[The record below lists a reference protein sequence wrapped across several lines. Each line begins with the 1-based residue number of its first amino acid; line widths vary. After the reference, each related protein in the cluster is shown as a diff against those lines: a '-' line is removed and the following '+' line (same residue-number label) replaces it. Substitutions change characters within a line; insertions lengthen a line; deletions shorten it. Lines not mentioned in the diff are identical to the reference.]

1 VLHPSP
7 GLPYLGNDSSC
18 VISVETGFGRILLSG
33 DISRAIEQRLLQQGL
48 GSHDFLVVAHHGS
61 RSSSAEA
68 FVRRV
73 APSAALVSAGHGN
86 RFGFPHESVR
96 QAFDREGIPLYS
108 TADCGAIRIR
118 IGGNGEPKLSSARR
132 ELGAIWHWPAGP
144 DCP

>member
-1 VLHPSP
+1 
-7 GLPYLGNDSSC
+7 LPYLGNDSSC
-18 VISVETGFGRILLSG
+18 VISVETDSGRILLSG
-33 DISRAIEQRLLQQGL
+33 DISSAIEQRLLQQGL

-73 APSAALVSAGHGN
+73 AAAAAMVSAAHGN

-96 QAFDREGIPLYS
+96 QAFAREAIPLYS

-118 IGGNGEPKLSSARR
+118 IGRSSEPNLSSARR
-132 ELGAIWHWPAGP
+132 ELRAIWHWPAGV